1 MARGRSFEHKKQGH
15 PGRFPDNT
23 LQNRLVAKSDET
35 DSVNLATKEAFKNRT
50 GEQE

>member
-1 MARGRSFEHKKQGH
+1 MSRGKSFEHKKQGH
-15 PGRFPDNT
+15 PGRFPDDT
-23 LQNRLVAKSDET
+23 LQNRLVEKSDET